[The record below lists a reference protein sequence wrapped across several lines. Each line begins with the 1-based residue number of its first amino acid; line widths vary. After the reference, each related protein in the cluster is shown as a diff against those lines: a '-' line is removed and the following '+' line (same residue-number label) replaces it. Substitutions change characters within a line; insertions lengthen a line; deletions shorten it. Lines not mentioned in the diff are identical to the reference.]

1 MVQGTTYQTN
11 INQVTHKAEPT
22 QKAYTFDL
30 NQPHYSIL
38 KEPTATKNVA
48 YSIKYRPAG
57 SAEWILLRGWWYDN
71 GIWTAEGI
79 FTN

>member
-1 MVQGTTYQTN
+1 MVQGKTYQAN
-11 INQVTHKAEPT
+11 IDQVKHKVELT
-22 QKAYTFDL
+22 QKTYNFNID
-30 NQPHYSIL
+30 QPYYSIL
-38 KEPTATKNVA
+38 KQPTATKNVA

-71 GIWTAEGI
+71 GVRTANGI